1 MKDSLLVT
9 SSNWFPVTKSLNLA
23 VCPLVDLI
31 ERRGGDVAPTP
42 TPTDPPPP
50 TGEFS
55 SGSGQVFS

>member
-1 MKDSLLVT
+1 MKK
-9 SSNWFPVTKSLNLA
+9 SSNLA